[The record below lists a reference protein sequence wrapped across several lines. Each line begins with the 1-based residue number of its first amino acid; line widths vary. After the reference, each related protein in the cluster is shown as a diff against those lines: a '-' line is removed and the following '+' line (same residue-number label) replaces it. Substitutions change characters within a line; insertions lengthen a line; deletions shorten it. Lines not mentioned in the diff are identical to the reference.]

1 MTTSVSNTI
10 SELVNN
16 RYAYSSTIERGGNN
30 SRTLSNGE
38 SAEKK
43 NEYSTTVEYSIE
55 KQESTIQRIDRKA
68 SPIGYYRSVTAGTL
82 HVFGVVGYDI
92 ANNAYYTYTYSV
104 LDKERHEYLDYSMVT
119 ANFDDCENGI
129 LPFEIPYDVKEYI
142 SVKIGRSDGLVINE
156 RTGLVT
162 DYKGDAKYVIVPEY
176 ISTSDGLNSAK
187 AVRVKGIS
195 ETAFK
200 NKTNI
205 KGVFLPD
212 HIHEIP
218 SGAFKGCSNLETVI
232 GYGITSIGDES
243 FSGCTSLDSF
253 IIDGYV
259 NHLGNNA
266 FKDAFK
272 TTTESH
278 SGLYV
283 EAAFPDVA
291 DAAIN
296 SGAKNL
302 ILNLTFME
310 GDFANRKIVF
320 EEDTQFF
327 AMLGKGDT
335 YSNVSIDTKSK
346 VFFLSNVSF
355 EGNKDTPLTISS
367 DTVILSRVTV
377 SDSPGFSMILKSPN
391 TKVGLYGDNYLGS
404 VGENALISKNVEVSL
419 LKNDVDGNLQ
429 LDGNHLICGDITN
442 NDKLNLN
449 HTKGKLIKIDEDAYN
464 SYLTSITVT
473 FDANGGTVN
482 EPSKSVCYGQT
493 YGTLPEPSRVNYDF
507 KGWYTEK
514 VGGTKITENSK
525 VEALANQTLYAHWA
539 ERRVTLKYDANK
551 GSVLPTNKIVKYGDV
566 YGTLPLPKRANYSF
580 DGWFTSASEG
590 EGSQVSD
597 LTKVRSSS
605 NITIYAHWT
614 PNPVTLTYNPNGGK
628 VSPSRKDLSYGDS
641 YGTMPEPERENY
653 KFEGWFTSASGGSAV
668 NAQTKVTSSDDIT
681 IYAQWTIKPLSDWT
695 LESKVPSGAKIEQ
708 EKWKYTKTSYT
719 ESTNSSMSGWT
730 SNGNYWKLT
739 GSGSKN
745 YASFPSGFD
754 KGHKIYTEFMKK
766 PYDAYDKGST
776 KRVVS
781 NKWAGY
787 VYWHWM
793 YDTDHANG
801 HSERAI
807 DNCKGTGQKYDFYYK
822 YFGAFTSTK
831 GGYKSDTDYCQ
842 GKGILNYIIPEKTSW
857 NECQGATRWFRFDYN
872 LSTYTDYQK
881 IYKYKKVENLES
893 STLVSPSDS
902 ISNVQRWVKYRER

>member
-1 MTTSVSNTI
+1 MPQINLVGRKILGYTVSEKLGSGAFGTVYKAVKINPAGQYVRALKHITI
-10 SELVNN
+10 P
-16 RYAYSSTIERGGNN
+16 T
-30 SRTLSNGE
+30 
-38 SAEKK
+38 
-43 NEYSTTVEYSIE
+43 E
-55 KQESTIQRIDRKA
+55 KQ
-68 SPIGYYRSVTAGTL
+68 
-82 HVFGVVGYDI
+82 
-92 ANNAYYTYTYSV
+92 
-104 LDKERHEYLDYSMVT
+104 
-119 ANFDDCENGI
+119 
-129 LPFEIPYDVKEYI
+129 YI
-142 SVKIGRSDGLVINE
+142 SVLNSMGGDASKADNYFSEMLKGIVSEINILNDLSENDVEHIVRYYENDIEVTDSPRRYDIYILMEYLTPLEDFIQSNSFTVNDVVNLGLDVLRGLRSCHEHGVIHRDIKDDNIFVSSKGEYKIGDFGISKVLKDSSRAESL
-156 RTGLVT
+156 
-162 DYKGDAKYVIVPEY
+162 KGTLNYLAPEVYLGKEGYTKSVDLYSLGIVLYRLLNIGRNPFLPHFPDQYYAQDEDTAFEKRMSGKKPDFPSLGGEEIGNVIVRA
-176 ISTSDGLNSAK
+176 ISNSVERFQSAEEFLAALEQ
-187 AVRVKGIS
+187 AV
-195 ETAFK
+195 
-200 NKTNI
+200 NKTDRKLLNQ
-205 KGVFLPD
+205 
-212 HIHEIP
+212 
-218 SGAFKGCSNLETVI
+218 TVKF
-232 GYGITSIGDES
+232 D
-243 FSGCTSLDSF
+243 
-253 IIDGYV
+253 IIQQ
-259 NHLGNNA
+259 
-266 FKDAFK
+266 
-272 TTTESH
+272 
-278 SGLYV
+278 
-283 EAAFPDVA
+283 
-291 DAAIN
+291 
-296 SGAKNL
+296 
-302 ILNLTFME
+302 
-310 GDFANRKIVF
+310 AN
-320 EEDTQFF
+320 
-327 AMLGKGDT
+327 
-335 YSNVSIDTKSK
+335 
-346 VFFLSNVSF
+346 
-355 EGNKDTPLTISS
+355 
-367 DTVILSRVTV
+367 TV
-377 SDSPGFSMILKSPN
+377 SDAEKRAYASTIGETPSQLSSDSHTPD
-391 TKVGLYGDNYLGS
+391 GDVNSINQHLFDSIGGP
-404 VGENALISKNVEVSL
+404 VISDIPEIET
-419 LKNDVDGNLQ
+419 DTGNSKGTSA
-429 LDGNHLICGDITN
+429 DRDSRSEP
-442 NDKLNLN
+442 
-449 HTKGKLIKIDEDAYN
+449 KGKVVDAVSVFGKNRFFSKLIGAQSLRIVAIVLLLGIVIWISVFHQSQNGHNQVAVTTGFDDTTY
-464 SYLTSITVT
+464 SSLTSITVT
-473 FDANGGTVN
+473 FDANDGTVN

-514 VGGTKITENSK
+514 VEGTEITENSK

-539 ERRVTLKYDANK
+539 ERRVTLKYDANE
-551 GSVLPTNKIVKYGDV
+551 GSVSPTYKIVKYGDV

-580 DGWFTSASEG
+580 DGWFTSAS

-628 VSPSRKDLSYGDS
+628 VSPSSNTLSYGDS

-730 SNGNYWKLT
+730 SNGNYWKQT